1 MSKKILISLSI
12 IGIVS
17 AIVIGATVAYFG
29 DTETSTGNTLTAG
42 SIDLKID
49 YRCEDGDCEVG
60 FKDLGPGDDYFSEC
74 DVKPGD
80 SGEVTISWHVS
91 DNKSWGRLRIDN
103 IIDYEYDCTE
113 PETEYPDPTCEYDPY
128 DPGEGLGELSQYIT
142 FTAWMDEGSVEGW
155 QCEYE
160 QGGCTADP
168 EEGNNIFDE
177 GTYDEYFAQDISVDE
192 FKNGIVLPDELDPDN
207 VYFVGLEWKLPG
219 DTPNV
224 VQTDSMI
231 ASIIAEA
238 VQSRNNPGKEF

>member
-1 MSKKILISLSI
+1 MRKILVSLSV

-17 AIVIGATVAYFG
+17 AVVIGATMAYFG

-49 YRCEDGDCEVG
+49 YRCEGGECEVG
-60 FKDLGPGDDYFSEC
+60 FHDLDGDHYFSEC
-74 DVKPGD
+74 DIKPGD
-80 SGEVTISWHVS
+80 TGEVTISWHIS
-91 DNKSWGRLRIDN
+91 DNKSWGRLRIDD
-103 IIDYEYDCTE
+103 IVDYEYDCTE
-113 PETEYPDPTCEYDPY
+113 PEAVEDTSCEYNPT
-128 DPGEGLGELSQYIT
+128 DPGEGLGELSQYLT

-168 EEGNNIFDE
+168 KEGNNIFDA
-177 GTYDEYFAQDISVDE
+177 GTYDSYIAQDIPVNE
-192 FKNGIVLPDELDPDN
+192 FKNGIVLPDELDPN
-207 VYFVGLEWKLPG
+207 KVYFVGFEWKLPG

-224 VQTDSMI
+224 VQTDSMT

-238 VQSRNNPGKEF
+238 VQSRNNPDKQF